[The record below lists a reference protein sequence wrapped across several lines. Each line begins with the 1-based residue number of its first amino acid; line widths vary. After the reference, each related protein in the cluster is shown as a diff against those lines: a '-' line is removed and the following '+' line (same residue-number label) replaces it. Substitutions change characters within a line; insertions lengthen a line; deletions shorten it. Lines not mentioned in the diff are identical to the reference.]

1 MKLSDKA
8 LNIIFTTSGIFTL
21 SGLFCPAVIKFLII
35 LKIKKAYNI
44 NHASSIGIIGGAD
57 GPTAIFI
64 SNRTPVLKYIIFTIT
79 TIITVISFII
89 LIIRKIKIFNK

>member
-8 LNIIFTTSGIFTL
+8 LKIISAAGGIFTL
-21 SGLFCPAVIKFLII
+21 SCLFCPAVIKFII
-35 LKIKKAYNI
+35 ISKMKKTYNI

-64 SNRTPVLKYIIFTIT
+64 SNRNHALKYIILTIT
-79 TIITVISFII
+79 SIITVISFII